1 MSPKRVARALAMIG
15 SAVFVVILIV
25 TVRVV
30 HHRSQAQAS
39 KLAKAGTAAPD
50 ALLHAHSFH
59 WTQIKGD
66 QSQWVLKARDASY
79 SADRTGVTLADAQ
92 LSLTARDGKSFQ
104 LSAPTATITLHGN
117 HVDRASLGGGLTVH
131 YGDFQLTTRDAVFS
145 PDSDSLDA
153 PGPVTIE
160 GEGLTVNG
168 IGLSGNPKAQ
178 VFHLQKQVTTRIVP
192 RAKSAAAK
200 PS

>member
-15 SAVFVVILIV
+15 GAAFVVILIV

-30 HHRSQAQAS
+30 HRRSQAQAS
-39 KLAKAGTAAPD
+39 KLANAGIAAPD
-50 ALLHAHSFH
+50 TLLHAHSFH

-92 LSLTARDGKSFQ
+92 LSMIARDGKSFQ
-104 LSAPTATITLHGN
+104 LFAPTATLTLNGN
-117 HVDRASLGGGLTVH
+117 HVRRASLGGGLSVH
-131 YGDFQLTTRDAVFS
+131 YGDFQLTTPDAVFS
-145 PDSDSLDA
+145 PDSDSLNA
-153 PGPVTIE
+153 PGPVTIH

-178 VFHLQKQVTTRIVP
+178 IFQLQKQVSTRIVP
-192 RAKSAAAK
+192 REEGAAAK